1 MLRNGRDVA
10 KYFTPDG
17 LVYEYNEEDETALCV
32 TPASVVVLGGS
43 CITALTL
50 DCCTSMYKPVATSV
64 HEKLAVAGCDDED
77 FMDLIDWLLTL
88 DPQERYG
95 LWGAVCMLL
104 CTL

>member
-1 MLRNGRDVA
+1 MWRSTSHQMDSCTSITKRMRPHCASRPV
-10 KYFTPDG
+10 
-17 LVYEYNEEDETALCV
+17 
-32 TPASVVVLGGS
+32 SVVVLGGS

-88 DPQERYG
+88 DPQARYG